1 MLSSLA
7 GARFVLTP
15 MPAAHFG
22 AGAIG
27 ELPGLVRGTGSS
39 AAVIVTDPGLADS
52 PVVARVRDVLAADGV
67 TAAVFAGV
75 RPNPSTDD
83 VAAGADVVAGLAAE
97 AGRAAEA
104 GVAGRPGRAGEPGW
118 VAQAGVAGK
127 PERVGAPCRVAEA
140 DRVAVV
146 AVGGGS
152 AIDAAKGVALAA
164 VNPQR
169 GRGLDYR
176 RDFAR
181 PALPIV
187 AVPTTAG
194 TGAETNAFAVVTDP
208 ATRRKFYVGHASS
221 RPAAAILDPDLTVG
235 LPPGATAATG
245 MDALTHALESCMS
258 SRANPW
264 SDGMALQ
271 VIRMIAA
278 YLPRAVADGGDR
290 EARSQMLLA
299 AHLAGVGMASTGL
312 GVCHAIGHSLGGR
325 FDVAHG
331 VALTMVL
338 PGVLRFN
345 LPACRERLAAM
356 AFALGAGDTARGA
369 AWNAAA
375 AIDAVT
381 ALADRV
387 GMTHRLPDFGIT
399 AADFGAIASDALDD
413 EVLANTPR
421 PPTEADI
428 QAILAGALHGTRG
441 TPAASSCP

>member
-1 MLSSLA
+1 
-7 GARFVLTP
+7 

-27 ELPGLVRGTGSS
+27 ELPGLVRGTGS
-39 AAVIVTDPGLADS
+39 AMAVIVTDPALAGS

-67 TAAVFAGV
+67 PSAVFAGV

-83 VAAGADVVAGLAAE
+83 VAAGAEGVAALAAE
-97 AGRAAEA
+97 AGEVPQSDR
-104 GVAGRPGRAGEPGW
+104 VPQAGEAPQAGE
-118 VAQAGVAGK
+118 VAQAGRGAQAG
-127 PERVGAPCRVAEA
+127 
-140 DRVAVV
+140 RVAVV

-152 AIDAAKGVALAA
+152 AIDAAKGIALAA

-169 GRGLDYR
+169 GRDLDYR
-176 RDFAR
+176 RDFAH

-208 ATRRKFYVGHASS
+208 ATLRKFYVGHASS
-221 RPAAAILDPDLTVG
+221 RPAAAILDPDLTLG

-264 SDGMALQ
+264 SDGIALQ

-278 YLPRAVADGGDR
+278 HLPRAVADGADL

-299 AHLAGVGMASTGL
+299 AHLAGVGMATTGL
-312 GVCHAIGHSLGGR
+312 GLCHAIGHSLGGR
-325 FDVAHG
+325 FDIAHG

-338 PGVLRFN
+338 PGVLGFN
-345 LPACRERLAAM
+345 LPACGERLAAV
-356 AFALGAGDTARGA
+356 AFALGAGDTARSTGR
-369 AWNAAA
+369 NAAA

-381 ALADRV
+381 ALAGQV
-387 GMTHRLPDFGIT
+387 GMTHQLADFGIT
-399 AADFGAIASDALDD
+399 AADFDLIAADALDD
-413 EVLANTPR
+413 EVL
-421 PPTEADI
+421 
-428 QAILAGALHGTRG
+428 
-441 TPAASSCP
+441 